1 MVTGNTYYLD
11 HDITINSW
19 VTLTIEPWVV
29 VKFDDWHKMTVYWT
43 LSANWNSWATI
54 VFTSKNDDFYWYTIT
69 WSTWSPLA
77 WSWQY
82 VYFREA
88 WSSASVMDYVHVKY
102 AGSNSTYWSI
112 SILNSNVNIINWLVS
127 NSKYS
132 SIIITSW
139 SPTVSNNG
147 IALWGNYDSIVIKWW
162 SPTVQNNVVSWWN
175 DWIYIT
181 WWTNMTVTGNS
192 VSLKTWY
199 GVLFWTAEPI
209 LVWNNNTINTNGQ
222 DDVYNIMSLAIT
234 STAWTLKSDRTIFVV
249 WPTTISSWKTLTIP
263 SWLIIKFNL
272 GQTVTSY
279 WNIQASW
286 TSWSNIIFTS
296 KNDNSVWATIPWSTW
311 TPSTWNWGYLYIR
324 DAWSSASIFDYVQLR
339 YGWSNQTYWSIRILN
354 SNATITNSLIDYSR
368 YNWIII
374 SSWNPTVTDN
384 TITNGWTYDAIKIA
398 LWSPTVQNNTIVW
411 GGDWI
416 YITWGTNMTVTD
428 NNISWNSWYG
438 VLYWTAEPILVWNNN
453 TINTNG
459 QDDVYN
465 IMSLAITSTAWTL
478 KSDRTI
484 FVVWPT
490 TISSWKT
497 LTIPSW
503 LIIKFNLGQTVTSYW
518 NIQASWTSWSNI
530 IFTSKND
537 NSVWATIPW
546 STWTPSTWN
555 WGYLYIRDAWSS
567 ASIFD
572 YVQLRYGW
580 SNQTYWSIR
589 ILNSNATI
597 TNSLIYYSRYNWI
610 VISSWNP
617 IINSNIIINWT
628 YSWIKYTAW
637 TPVISYNLF
646 YNNSIP
652 ADNYTLDWTNITWTD
667 PQVNVWLDWV
677 SQASATI
684 NMWDPAFW
692 NHSVT
697 WDRYDI
703 WPFEFAWN
711 FIKTY
716 AATIS
721 WVDWRTLTYEWSLL
735 SEPSIWNTVITSATW
750 TITADWSIAVDLLI
764 SKIWAYQVQ
773 LEIKEWWTVIA
784 TWTNSFNIS
793 N

>member
-263 SWLIIKFNL
+263 SWSIIKFNL

-339 YGWSNQTYWSIRILN
+339 YGWLNQTYWSIRILN

-465 IMSLAITSTAWTL
+465 IMSLAITSTSWTL

-484 FVVWPT
+484 FVVWAT
-490 TISSWKT
+490 TITSWKT

-530 IFTSKND
+530 TFTTIND

-546 STWTPSTWN
+546 STWTPVTWN
-555 WGYLYIRDAWSS
+555 WAYIYFNGAWSS
-567 ASIFD
+567 SSSMD
-572 YVQLRYGW
+572 YTQIRYGW

-597 TNSLIYYSRYNWI
+597 TNSLFYYSRYNWI

-750 TITADWSIAVDLLI
+750 TIIADWSIAVDLLI